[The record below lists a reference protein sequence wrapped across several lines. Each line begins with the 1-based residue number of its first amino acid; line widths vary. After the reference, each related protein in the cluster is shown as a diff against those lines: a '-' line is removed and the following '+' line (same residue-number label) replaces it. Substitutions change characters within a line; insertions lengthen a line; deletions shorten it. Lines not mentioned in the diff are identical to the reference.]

1 MAGWN
6 VNRPFTR
13 APAQYAVVQ
22 PTFRQ
27 APTARDADIGPLPA
41 PPAPGGDDGWALF
54 LDVDGTLLDFARHP
68 DEVEVAEHL
77 HDDLDR
83 LRVRLQGAVALL
95 SGRSLAQLD
104 SLFDWR
110 AHAAGGLHGAELRT
124 PDGEQHFT
132 GDEDSFAQVRARAA
146 RLVDEVPGLV
156 LEDKLRAL
164 ALHYRH
170 APGARQAA
178 ERVAQALLRDTGDR
192 YVAQRGDQV
201 IELKPAGVDKGR
213 ALEALMQIAP
223 FRGRRPWMLGDDLT
237 DEDAFHRVNAMGG
250 TSVII
255 GDRRPTAAR
264 CAIASPA
271 AVRAWLH
278 ALAGD

>member
-1 MAGWN
+1 M
-6 VNRPFTR
+6 NRAFTAAR
-13 APAQYAVVQ
+13 AQYVVVQ
-22 PTFRQ
+22 PTSRQ
-27 APTARDADIGPLPA
+27 ASTARDTAIAPLPA
-41 PPAPGGDDGWALF
+41 PPVPGDDDGWALF
-54 LDVDGTLLDFARHP
+54 LDVDGTLLDFARRP

-77 HDDLDR
+77 HDDLAR
-83 LRVRLQGAVALL
+83 LRIRLEGAVALL
-95 SGRSLAQLD
+95 SGRSLEQLD
-104 SLFDWR
+104 SLFGWR
-110 AHAAGGLHGAELRT
+110 DHAAGGLHGAELRT
-124 PDGEQHFT
+124 PDGKQHFT
-132 GDEDSFAQVRARAA
+132 GDEDSFTRIRARAA
-146 RLVDEVPGLV
+146 TLVGEVPGLV

-170 APGARQAA
+170 APGARRAA
-178 ERVAQALLRDTGDR
+178 ERIARTLLRHTGDG
-192 YVAQRGDQV
+192 YVVQRGDQV

-255 GDRRPTAAR
+255 GDRRPTAAL
-264 CAIASPA
+264 CAIPSPA

-278 ALAGD
+278 ALADT